1 MKRLLS
7 FVALAVTTLF
17 LVACSSKPNMDGEY
31 YEIGDYRT
39 DLVITIKGDK
49 GTVDAEGST
58 SSMTIDTDTQTFEIS
73 GFIDPTV
80 KYEYKDDVIT
90 ANITGS
96 ERQYFKKG
104 SEAYE
109 EELKKS
115 QVQNLVQKFLVQCLL
130 FSKVLCKFL

>member
-1 MKRLLS
+1 MKRLLN
-7 FVALAVTTLF
+7 LITLVF
-17 LVACSSKPNMDGEY
+17 TNIVLVACSSNPNMDGEY
-31 YEIGDYRT
+31 YEIGDYGT

-73 GFIDPTV
+73 GFVNPTV
-80 KYEYKDDVIT
+80 KYECKDDVIT

-104 SEAYE
+104 SEAYK
-109 EELKKS
+109 EELKKFN
-115 QVQNLVQKFLVQCLL
+115 VTEEE
-130 FSKVLCKFL
+130 

>member
-1 MKRLLS
+1 MKKLLS
-7 FVALAVTTLF
+7 LVAFALTTLF
-17 LVACSSKPNMDGEY
+17 LVACSSKPIMDGKY
-31 YEIGDYRT
+31 YEIGDYGT

-73 GFIDPTV
+73 GFVNPTV
-80 KYEYKDDVIT
+80 KFEYKDDVIT

-104 SEAYE
+104 SEAYK
-109 EELKKS
+109 EELKKFN
-115 QVQNLVQKFLVQCLL
+115 VTEEK
-130 FSKVLCKFL
+130 

>member
-1 MKRLLS
+1 MKKLLS
-7 FVALAVTTLF
+7 LIALAFTTIV

-31 YEIGDYRT
+31 YEIGDYGT

-73 GFIDPTV
+73 GFVNPTV
-80 KYEYKDDVIT
+80 KYEYKDEVIT

-104 SEAYE
+104 SDAYK
-109 EELKKS
+109 EELKKFN
-115 QVQNLVQKFLVQCLL
+115 VTEEE
-130 FSKVLCKFL
+130 

>member
-1 MKRLLS
+1 MKKLLN
-7 FVALAVTTLF
+7 FIVLALTTIILI
-17 LVACSSKPNMDGEY
+17 AYSSKPNMDGEY
-31 YEIGDYRT
+31 YEIGGFGT

-73 GFIDPTV
+73 GFVNPTV
-80 KYEYKDDVIT
+80 KFEYKDDVIT

-104 SEAYE
+104 SEAYK
-109 EELKKS
+109 EELKKFN
-115 QVQNLVQKFLVQCLL
+115 VTEE
-130 FSKVLCKFL
+130 

>member
-1 MKRLLS
+1 MKKLLS
-7 FVALAVTTLF
+7 LVALPLTTLF
-17 LVACSSKPNMDGEY
+17 LVACSSKPIMDGEY
-31 YEIGDYRT
+31 YEIGDYGT

-58 SSMTIDTDTQTFEIS
+58 SSMTVDNDTQTFEIS
-73 GFIDPTV
+73 GFVNPTV

-104 SEAYE
+104 SEAYK
-109 EELKKS
+109 EELKKFN
-115 QVQNLVQKFLVQCLL
+115 VTEEK
-130 FSKVLCKFL
+130 

>member
-58 SSMTIDTDTQTFEIS
+58 SSMTIFFT
-73 GFIDPTV
+73 
-80 KYEYKDDVIT
+80 K
-90 ANITGS
+90 
-96 ERQYFKKG
+96 
-104 SEAYE
+104 
-109 EELKKS
+109 
-115 QVQNLVQKFLVQCLL
+115 L
-130 FSKVLCKFL
+130 F

>member
-1 MKRLLS
+1 MKKLLS
-7 FVALAVTTLF
+7 LVALPLTTLF
-17 LVACSSKPNMDGEY
+17 LVACSSNPIMDGEY
-31 YEIGDYRT
+31 YEIGDYGT

-58 SSMTIDTDTQTFEIS
+58 SSMTVDNDTQTFEIS
-73 GFIDPTV
+73 GFVNPTV

-104 SEAYE
+104 SEAYK
-109 EELKKS
+109 EELKKFN
-115 QVQNLVQKFLVQCLL
+115 VTEEE
-130 FSKVLCKFL
+130 

>member
-7 FVALAVTTLF
+7 LITLVFTTIV

-31 YEIGDYRT
+31 YEIGDYGT
-39 DLVITIKGDK
+39 DLVMTIKGDK

-80 KYEYKDDVIT
+80 KYEYKYDVNT

-96 ERQYFKKG
+96 QRQYFKKG

-115 QVQNLVQKFLVQCLL
+115 QVQNLV
-130 FSKVLCKFL
+130 

>member
-7 FVALAVTTLF
+7 LITLVFTTIV

-31 YEIGDYRT
+31 YEIGDYGT

-58 SSMTIDTDTQTFEIS
+58 SSMTIETDTQTFEIS
-73 GFIDPTV
+73 GFVNPTV

-104 SEAYE
+104 SEAYK
-109 EELKKS
+109 EELKKFNGNGRRIEKGS
-115 QVQNLVQKFLVQCLL
+115 E
-130 FSKVLCKFL
+130 KVL